1 MRTHFGVDD
10 EEAFLAS
17 RDALVE
23 SYRNST
29 EGRADDAPDGFV
41 AAVMLDYKWAY
52 SDGHITR
59 WGRTDIE
66 DLLLGF
72 FPRKVTLDE
81 DDLLRV
87 VPDVIDFL
95 GFLDGQGLLS
105 GEPLPDLEAS
115 ARALVPEFVDAMG
128 DPASFGLAKGLF
140 GRMQAAGVDIDDES
154 DIERWLGDLEAQ
166 MVTTEDDL
174 AGGTEQVAFLPV
186 ELPPRAELEPL
197 AKVSTALARLTAF
210 AESVGDGRKLTQTG
224 RLTLA
229 DAKDLVVRLGT
240 GDTIDE
246 RIGEHI
252 FTTRSSVEL
261 PVLDHTFRW
270 ARAAGFVK
278 VRHRRVS
285 ATRRGAALGTDPL
298 QDWGMAFDGLVKLES
313 ASERRDD
320 RFALGWAD
328 AVRWLAEWL
337 PVSLYGRPGLELRWL
352 QDGAWESVQADYVTS
367 SDPVIEKSQ
376 RALVGHAVRR
386 IVDRFVELGA
396 VTMTDGELGLTPLGL
411 WATNRWLR
419 ARGDIAPSVG
429 ELVDS
434 SAAELLA
441 ASAEMPLEIAEQSI
455 RAWAQARPRSAARE
469 LAEAARSGSPPVMA
483 LHALSFAGPDAEAE
497 VRAMLELEELRPQA
511 LLWLVGNGFE
521 NASVL
526 SPEAMQ
532 SLLVETLAV
541 QVDAD
546 GPIAAVAHFQGLGPE
561 EEQIAMLEDL
571 VSAEHSR
578 TSEILEL
585 VGRHHPAKA
594 VAKAARKTAFRRGS
608 FGPS

>member
-1 MRTHFGVDD
+1 MRTYFGVDD
-10 EEAFLAS
+10 EEAFFAS

-23 SYRNST
+23 SYRSAM
-29 EGRADDAPDGFV
+29 EGTDDATDGFV
-41 AAVMLDYKWAY
+41 AAMMLDYKWGY

-59 WGRTDIE
+59 WRRTDIE

-72 FPRKVTLDE
+72 FPRKVTLDD

-87 VPDVIDFL
+87 VPDVTDFL

-105 GEPLPDLEAS
+105 GEPLPGLEAT
-115 ARALVPEFVDAMG
+115 ARALIPEFVDAMG
-128 DPASFGLAKGLF
+128 DSANFGLAKGLF

-154 DIERWLGDLEAQ
+154 DIGRWLGDLDAQ
-166 MVTTEDDL
+166 MVATDDDL
-174 AGGTEQVAFLPV
+174 AGGTELVAYPPV
-186 ELPPRAELEPL
+186 ELQPRAELEQP
-197 AKVSTALARLTAF
+197 AKVSPALARLTAF

-240 GDTIDE
+240 GDAIDE
-246 RIGEHI
+246 RIGEHV

-261 PVLDHTFRW
+261 PVLEHTFRW

-313 ASERRDD
+313 ASERPDHRST
-320 RFALGWAD
+320 LGWAD

-337 PVSLYGRPGLELRWL
+337 PVSLYGRPGLELRSL
-352 QDGAWESVQADYVTS
+352 QDAAWESVQVDYVTS
-367 SDPVIEKSQ
+367 SDPVIERSQ
-376 RALVGHAVRR
+376 RTLVGHAVQR

-396 VTMTDGELGLTPLGL
+396 VTVTDGELGLTPLGL

-419 ARGDIAPSVG
+419 ARGTVAPTVG

-441 ASAEMPLEIAEQSI
+441 ASAEMPLEIAEQEI
-455 RAWAQARPRSAARE
+455 RAWVEARPQTAAGE
-469 LAEAARSGSPPVMA
+469 LAEAARSGAQPMMA

-497 VRAMLELEELRPQA
+497 VRAMLEFEELRPQA
-511 LLWLVGNGFE
+511 LMWLVGNGFE

-532 SLLVETLAV
+532 SLLIETLAA
-541 QVDAD
+541 QVDAE

-571 VSAEHSR
+571 VHAEHSR

-585 VGRHHPAKA
+585 VGRHHPTKA
-594 VAKAARKTAFRRGS
+594 VAKAARKTAFRRRS